1 MILEKR
7 YNFFLSEGYSHQI
20 FKLVLV
26 REVSEVQTNLKGFDD
41 DIFVRSH
48 GFGNRV

>member
-48 GFGNRV
+48 GFANRV